1 MVTRRG
7 RTSLGCLFVLL
18 LLVSGAYFGYEF
30 FDAYYR
36 YYTLRDA
43 MTQEARFAADR
54 SDLIVRRRLRAK
66 ADSLGVPD
74 EAVFRIR
81 RNRNGV
87 AIWTTYTEVVKLPI
101 GEKRLQFE
109 PVVQREF

>member
-1 MVTRRG
+1 MVRRLG
-7 RTSLGCLFVLL
+7 RTSLGCLFLLL

-30 FDAYYR
+30 LDAYYR

-54 SDLIVRRRLRAK
+54 SDAMVRLRMRAK

-74 EAVFRIR
+74 EAVFRVR
-81 RNRNGV
+81 RNRSGV
-87 AIWTTYTEVVKLPI
+87 AIWTTYTEVVRLPI
-101 GEKRLQFE
+101 GEKRLRFE
-109 PVVQREF
+109 PIVQREF